1 MEEATQHPRVLGE
14 GNSDLWMGESQRARE
29 GRAMPKVTQPPQ
41 WAKRSPCPGAG
52 SPGFKG
58 DLEQTTAFIC
68 ENTEPKTCLLPSQAL
83 RKALQARK
91 QWVKWGQVE
100 AYPE

>member
-1 MEEATQHPRVLGE
+1 
-14 GNSDLWMGESQRARE
+14 
-29 GRAMPKVTQPPQ
+29 MPKVTQPPQ

-52 SPGFKG
+52 SPGF
-58 DLEQTTAFIC
+58 TAFIC
-68 ENTEPKTCLLPSQAL
+68 ENTEPKTCLLPSQAP